1 MRRNW
6 RLGLAAALIAGA
18 ASFGAIA
25 CDDENGDGGNASGPT
40 QQSIDELAARVQHNE
55 MIVAVLEIESMPL
68 HEIHLAIGDG
78 KVPPDA
84 IPTMRTVARLTQI
97 TYWSSDL
104 ATAAAKLHD
113 DALALIAALEDGDL
127 ELGNELAGTVHE
139 GGHQFVTDAWEIL
152 APGTGPGGEQ
162 SDGGDSHDDGA
173 MEGDATPAADDHG
186 DGGEG
191 GMDMTPEAEM
201 TP

>member
-18 ASFGAIA
+18 VSLSAAA
-25 CDDENGDGGNASGPT
+25 CDDDGGNASGPT

-55 MIVAVLEIESMPL
+55 MIVAVLEIEAMPL
-68 HEIHLAIGDG
+68 HEIHRAIGDG
-78 KVPPDA
+78 EVPSDA
-84 IPTMRTVARLTQI
+84 IPTMRTLVRLTQI

-104 ATAAAKLHD
+104 ASAAAKLHD

-127 ELGNELAGTVHE
+127 ELGNERAGTVHE

-152 APGTGPGGEQ
+152 APGTGPGGEHG
-162 SDGGDSHDDGA
+162 DGQ
-173 MEGDATPAADDHG
+173 MENDATPASDDSE
-186 DGGEG
+186 D

>member
-1 MRRNW
+1 MNSRHAYSTTDDRG
-6 RLGLAAALIAGA
+6 RAGI
-18 ASFGAIA
+18 GDAI
-25 CDDENGDGGNASGPT
+25 
-40 QQSIDELAARVQHNE
+40 
-55 MIVAVLEIESMPL
+55 
-68 HEIHLAIGDG
+68 HEIHLHRRRQGAARRD
-78 KVPPDA
+78 PDV
-84 IPTMRTVARLTQI
+84 RTVARLRRSRTGVR
-97 TYWSSDL
+97 L

-152 APGTGPGGEQ
+152 APGTGPGDDHADDGE
-162 SDGGDSHDDGA
+162 SHDDGV
-173 MEGDATPAADDHG
+173 MDGDATPAADDHG

-191 GMDMTPEAEM
+191 CMDMTPEAEM